1 MQKITIRSSV
11 NNGNLKRNRNL
22 IIDAIK
28 SFEGADVLI
37 TLEKPKK
44 KRSNPQNAFYYG
56 VVIPIVQNC
65 LRDAGYVMTNEAT
78 HDLIKLKFLKEA
90 ILTNEETGEV
100 VERVKSTTE
109 LSTSQFMDFVA
120 EIRQFTN
127 EYFGVDIPEPNE
139 EMTLDFGNS

>member
-1 MQKITIRSSV
+1 MQKITITTNV
-11 NNGNLKRNRNL
+11 ADGNLKRNRNL
-22 IIDAIK
+22 IIEAIK
-28 SFEGADVLI
+28 SFEGKDVLI
-37 TLEKPKK
+37 TFEKPKK

-56 VVIPIVQNC
+56 VIIPIVQNC
-65 LRDAGYVMTNEAT
+65 LKEAGHVMTNEST
-78 HDLIKLKFLKEA
+78 HDLIKLKFLKEI
-90 ILTNEETGEV
+90 ILVNEDTGEV

-139 EMTLDFGNS
+139 NLTLKFD